1 MLRRK
6 SLLLAFAFAGLL
18 AIIGGAAIAIRRGS
32 ATEQREVAALHRAHL
47 EAGDALSS
55 IRANVFLAGIL
66 TRDYLLDPDAS
77 HAARYAEQF
86 AGIRGQTE
94 RSFQILRTSSQSVE
108 EKTALDRLHS
118 EVGNY
123 WDPTQIVLDWT
134 PEEKA
139 ARRAGFLQ
147 DRIRHREEIV
157 ELAAQVERLMTVNFA
172 AERSRITDADER
184 FGTLL
189 AWTTAIAL
197 MLALA
202 IAAATVAHLI
212 GLERQSAK
220 AELELRRLSGH
231 IRMAQEQERRFLS
244 RELHDQ
250 AGQMLTGLRM
260 ELASISH
267 DAGEE
272 ELAERV
278 AHAKG
283 IVEQT
288 LRVIRNIAMLLR
300 PSMLDDLGLAAA
312 VGALVR
318 DITRA
323 GGMEVHAEIDPEVDS
338 LPEAECTCAYRVV
351 QEALTNA
358 VRHSG
363 ARHVELS
370 LTAGEGGVAGRIAD
384 DGRGFEM
391 SPVRRNGQGLPG
403 TAYGLGLA
411 GMGERVHELGGVL
424 RVISS
429 PGRGSTIEFRL
440 PRPDVADAVFASS
453 GAAGPARVSGS

>member
-1 MLRRK
+1 MPRRK
-6 SLLLAFAFAGLL
+6 SFLLAFAFAGLL
-18 AIIGGAAIAIRRGS
+18 AIIGGAALAIRHG
-32 ATEQREVAALHRAHL
+32 AADEQREVAALHRAHL
-47 EAGDALSS
+47 QAGDALSS

-86 AGIRGQTE
+86 DGIRSQTE
-94 RSFQILRTSSQSVE
+94 RSFQILRLSSRSGE
-108 EKTALDRLHS
+108 ERKALDRLHS

-123 WDPTQIVLDWT
+123 WDPTKIVLDWT
-134 PEEKA
+134 PEEKN

-147 DRIRHREEIV
+147 DRVRHREEIV
-157 ELAAQVERLMTVNFA
+157 ELAAQVERLMTANFA

-184 FGTLL
+184 FETLL
-189 AWTTAIAL
+189 TWTTALAL
-197 MLALA
+197 LLALA
-202 IAAATVAHLI
+202 IAAATVAHMI
-212 GLERQSAK
+212 GLERQSAE

-267 DAGEE
+267 DAGED

-288 LRVIRNIAMLLR
+288 LRVIRNIATLLR

-318 DITRA
+318 DVTRP
-323 GGMEVHAEIDPEVDS
+323 GGIEVQAEIDPEVDS
-338 LPEAECTCAYRVV
+338 LPEAQCTCAYRVV

-358 VRHSG
+358 ARHSG
-363 ARHVELS
+363 AQHIELS
-370 LTAGEGGVAGRIAD
+370 LVAREGGVAGRIAD

-391 SPVRRNGQGLPG
+391 SPAKRISQGLPR
-403 TAYGLGLA
+403 TAFGLGLA
-411 GMGERVHELGGVL
+411 GMAERVHELGGVV

-429 PGRGSTIEFRL
+429 PGKGTSIEFRL
-440 PRPDVADAVFASS
+440 PRPDMEETVFAAD
-453 GAAGPARVSGS
+453 GAEYRDRVSGL